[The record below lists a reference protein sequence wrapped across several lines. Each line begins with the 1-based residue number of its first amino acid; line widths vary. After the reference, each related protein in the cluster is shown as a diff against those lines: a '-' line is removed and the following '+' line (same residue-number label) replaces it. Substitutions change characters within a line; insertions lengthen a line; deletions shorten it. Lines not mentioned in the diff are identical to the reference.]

1 MSSILQSSKL
11 LRPRRKLEESEMD
24 ITPMID
30 CTFLLLIFF
39 LVSSKMNENS
49 PIDLPPARHG
59 SVAIVKESVILTVT
73 KGTGEIPNVYKGDS
87 TDGASLLDGA
97 TIAGQED
104 AVRAYIEEEVAQ
116 DPTKVNVII
125 MAERGLKH
133 RDVTR
138 VARAAG
144 QADVPQLYV
153 AVLES
158 Q

>member
-1 MSSILQSSKL
+1 MANLRESTRLN
-11 LRPRRKLEESEMD
+11 RPRRKVEEAEMD

-39 LVSSKMNENS
+39 LVSSKMQAGEA
-49 PIDLPPARHG
+49 IDLPPARHG

-73 KGTGEIPNVYKGDS
+73 KGPGEIANVYKGDG
-87 TDGASLLDGA
+87 TTPANLIDGS
-97 TIAGQED
+97 TIAGQE
-104 AVRAYIEEEVAQ
+104 AAIQAYVEEQVAL
-116 DPTKVNVII
+116 DPLKVNVLIK
-125 MAERGLKH
+125 AEKGLKH

-144 QADVPQLYV
+144 QAEVPQLYV

>member
-1 MSSILQSSKL
+1 MANLRESTRLN
-11 LRPRRKLEESEMD
+11 RPRRKVEEAEMD

-39 LVSSKMNENS
+39 LVSSKMQAGEA
-49 PIDLPPARHG
+49 IDLPPARHG

-73 KGTGEIPNVYKGDS
+73 KGVGEIANVYKGDG
-87 TDGASLLDGA
+87 TTPANLIDGS
-97 TIAGQED
+97 TIAGQE
-104 AVRAYIEEEVAQ
+104 AAIQAYVEEQVAL
-116 DPTKVNVII
+116 DPLKVNVLIK
-125 MAERGLKH
+125 AEKGLKH

-144 QADVPQLYV
+144 QAEVPQLYV